1 MARTHRVRPSQSKK
15 DESAACRHT
24 LPPQGPGQNPTLWMR
39 LQAGNIRRLYEETTS
54 VNASFPTPWPYR
66 RRRAPSPPQATC
78 CGWPGCPRGRN
89 RTTYLQACHA
99 LWAVCEMGWTQ
110 TNTAFVLG
118 INQTTEIPVHPIQ
131 THQQRRGAVCPQAVT
146 LRAYEVYCHIHSP
159 QEALVTGGC
168 RGGFSTGELIA
179 FLYASGFPKAEWRRR
194 VDEAFKGAVGL

>member
-1 MARTHRVRPSQSKK
+1 M
-15 DESAACRHT
+15 
-24 LPPQGPGQNPTLWMR
+24 LWMR

-66 RRRAPSPPQATC
+66 RRRVPFPPQATC

-118 INQTTEIPVHPIQ
+118 INQTTVSRIVRGFLFRNARPLPIPGFARGMYP
-131 THQQRRGAVCPQAVT
+131 QRRQ
-146 LRAYEVYCHIHSP
+146 
-159 QEALVTGGC
+159 
-168 RGGFSTGELIA
+168 GE
-179 FLYASGFPKAEWRRR
+179 FCF
-194 VDEAFKGAVGL
+194 